1 MQGFLTPEQRC
12 ELLHE
17 LKVEDQAKY
26 SDRIKVILLLDE
38 GKRYKDISD
47 FLFLDEGTI
56 RNYRKRYV
64 EGGILGLVT
73 DTYSGKRC
81 HLTNKEKEQ
90 LSNYLQSKI
99 CMDSKEIVAYIQK
112 NFGVI
117 YSISGVTALLHSMGF
132 TYKKTKPV
140 PGKAKKEA
148 QELFIE
154 AYKRLKKKNGK
165 IYFADS
171 THPHHNAV
179 ISYGWIKKG
188 EDFEVL
194 SNSGRHR
201 ININGAVDIENLD
214 VITRTCDWV
223 NADSICELLRAIKA
237 KNPLDKRIILIMD
250 NAAYNRS
257 GKVKILA
264 KKLGISLFYLP
275 PYSPNLNPIERLWK
289 FMKKKVLYNRYYE
302 QLSDFETACM
312 KFFRGIRK
320 YRNELETLLT
330 DNFQILGT

>member
-1 MQGFLTPEQRC
+1 MQDFLTPEQRS

-38 GKRYKDISD
+38 GKRYKDIAD

-81 HLTNKEKEQ
+81 HLTDKQKDQ

-112 NFGVI
+112 NFVVT
-117 YSISGVTALLHSMGF
+117 YSMSGVTALLHGLGF
-132 TYKKTKPV
+132 TYKKAKPI
-140 PGKAKKEA
+140 PGKANKEA
-148 QELFIE
+148 QELFIIE
-154 AYKRLKKKNGK
+154 YGRLKEEGK
-165 IYFADS
+165 IYFSDS
-171 THPHHNAV
+171 THPMHNPV

-188 EDFEVL
+188 EDFEIL
-194 SNSGRHR
+194 TNSGRHR
-201 ININGAVDIENLD
+201 LNINGAVDIENLD
-214 VITRTCDWV
+214 IITRTCDRV
-223 NADSICELLRAIKA
+223 NSDSICDLLKAIRA
-237 KNPLDKRIILIMD
+237 KNTAGEVITLIMD
-250 NAAYNRS
+250 NASYNRS
-257 GKVKILA
+257 DIVKEQA
-264 KKLGISLFYLP
+264 KELGINLAYLP

-289 FMKKKVLYNRYYE
+289 FFKRKVLYNKYYE
-302 QLSDFETACM
+302 ARADFKNACLN
-312 KFFRGIRK
+312 FFRSIRK
-320 YRNELETLLT
+320 YRSELATLLT
-330 DNFQILGT
+330 DNFEVLGT

>member
-1 MQGFLTPEQRC
+1 MKEFLTPEQRS
-12 ELLHE
+12 ELLYE
-17 LKVEDQAKY
+17 LSIERHAKY
-26 SDRIKVILLLDE
+26 SDRIKTILLLDQ
-38 GKRYKDISD
+38 GISYQSIALH
-47 FLFLDEGTI
+47 LFLDEGTI

-64 EGGILGLVT
+64 EGGIFGLVT
-73 DTYSGKRC
+73 DTYSGKRS
-81 HLTNKEKEQ
+81 HLSDKEKEQ
-90 LSNYLQSKI
+90 LSNYFQSKI

-112 NFGVI
+112 NFDI
-117 YSISGVTALLHSMGF
+117 TYSVSGVTALLHSMGF

-154 AYKRLKKKNGK
+154 AYNRLKAKGGK

-188 EDFEVL
+188 EDFEIL
-194 SNSGRHR
+194 CNSGRHR
-201 ININGAVDIENLD
+201 LNINGAVDIENLD

-223 NADSICELLRAIKA
+223 NADSICELLRAIRA
-237 KNPLDKRIILIMD
+237 KNPNDKRITLIMD
-250 NAAYNRS
+250 NAAYNKS
-257 GKVKILA
+257 EKVKILA
-264 KKLGISLFYLP
+264 KKLEISFCYLP

-289 FMKKKVLYNRYYE
+289 FMKKKVLYNKYYE
-302 QLSDFETACM
+302 HLSEFESACV

-330 DNFQILGT
+330 DNFQVMGT